1 MDGLQSWIKAV
12 EDSLPW
18 PSVRSYF
25 FLVAVRPD
33 EPPRA

>member
-12 EDSLPW
+12 DDSLPW
-18 PSVRSYF
+18 PRSYF

-33 EPPRA
+33 EPPRE